1 MHRKQFSEQLSAAA
15 VLRQTG
21 FPKKLVSKSNRGFTL
36 IELLVVIAIIAIL
49 AAMLLPALSKAKSS
63 AVQTQCLSNLK
74 QINLAMT
81 MYCND
86 FADKTPPANSV
97 KSTRG
102 DEDLWWWYKELVR
115 PYAGFKSALAS
126 GSVYPYPPPP
136 QASNDMVF
144 HCPMD
149 RGWVS
154 VGYPNPHYTNPSLD
168 YGSYVFNGC
177 ANAGNPPAT
186 TTLLKMTLSGVKHP
200 SRTWMM
206 SEWPI
211 HWAYSW
217 HSNPY
222 GKKDIAF
229 KDAKINVSMVDGH
242 AQYIKTYYN
251 LALGSAPFG
260 YLTKDIPGSYGYQ
273 NGPD

>member
-1 MHRKQFSEQLSAAA
+1 MYRKQFSEQLSAA

>member
-1 MHRKQFSEQLSAAA
+1 MRPKQSSKTLFAPLKRPTGSPGKSES
-15 VLRQTG
+15 
-21 FPKKLVSKSNRGFTL
+21 KLACGFTL

-49 AAMLLPALSKAKSS
+49 AAMLLPALSKAKTK

-81 MYCND
+81 LYCGD
-86 FADKTPPANSV
+86 FGDKTPGVTSV

-102 DEDLWWWYKELVR
+102 NEDIWWWFKELVR
-115 PYAGFKSALAS
+115 PYAGYKSTAAA
-126 GSVYPYPPPP
+126 GNVYPYPPTP
-136 QASNDMVF
+136 QSSNDMVF

-149 RGWVS
+149 RGWVE

-177 ANAGNPPAT
+177 DNAGNSPKN
-186 TTLLKMTLSGVKHP
+186 TLLSIGLSNVKHP

-206 SEWPI
+206 SEWTI
-211 HWAYSW
+211 HWGYSW

-251 LALGSAPFG
+251 LSLGTAPFT
-260 YLTKDIPGSYGYQ
+260 YLTKDIPNSYGYQ

>member
-1 MHRKQFSEQLSAAA
+1 MHATQFSERIFAPDSRRIGLGNNSSF
-15 VLRQTG
+15 RPG
-21 FPKKLVSKSNRGFTL
+21 RGFTL

-74 QINLAMT
+74 QLNLAMT
-81 MYCND
+81 LYCAD
-86 FADKTPPANSV
+86 FSDKTPSANSV

-102 DEDLWWWYKELVR
+102 DEDLWWWDKELVK
-115 PYAGFKSALAS
+115 PYAGIKVSSAANGL
-126 GSVYPYPPPP
+126 YPYPPNP
-136 QASNDMVF
+136 QGSNDMVF
-144 HCPMD
+144 HCPVD
-149 RGWVS
+149 RGWKE

-177 ANAGNPPAT
+177 ANAGNPAAS
-186 TTLLKMTLSGVKHP
+186 TTLLKISLSSVKHP

-206 SEWPI
+206 AEWPI

-242 AQYIKTYYN
+242 AQFIKTYYK

-260 YLTKDIPGSYGYQ
+260 YLTKDIPSSYGYQ

>member
-1 MHRKQFSEQLSAAA
+1 MHVQPYSTTIPASISRPPGAPRPSSA
-15 VLRQTG
+15 G
-21 FPKKLVSKSNRGFTL
+21 PEFGFTL

-49 AAMLLPALSKAKSS
+49 AAMLLPALSKAKAS

-81 MYCND
+81 MYCAD
-86 FADKTPPANSV
+86 FGDKTPSANSV

-102 DEDLWWWYKELVR
+102 DEDVWWWYKELVK
-115 PYAGFKSALAS
+115 PYAGIKITSAANGL
-126 GSVYPYPPPP
+126 YPYPPDPRG
-136 QASNDMVF
+136 SNDMVF
-144 HCPMD
+144 HCPVD
-149 RGWVS
+149 RGWKE

-177 ANAGNPPAT
+177 ANAGNPAAS
-186 TTLLKMTLSGVKHP
+186 TTLLKITLSSVKHP

-211 HWAYSW
+211 HWGYSW

-242 AQYIKTYYN
+242 AQFIKTYYN
-251 LALGSAPFG
+251 LALGNAPFG

>member
-1 MHRKQFSEQLSAAA
+1 MNRKQFSEKLSAA

-21 FPKKLVSKSNRGFTL
+21 FQKKRGFKPSRGFTL

-49 AAMLLPALSKAKSS
+49 AAMLLPALSKAKAT

-86 FADKTPPANSV
+86 FGDKTPPANSV

-102 DEDLWWWYKELVR
+102 AEDIWWWYKELVR
-115 PYAGFKSALAS
+115 PYAGFKSAVA
-126 GSVYPYPPPP
+126 GSNLYPYPPPP

-154 VGYPNPHYTNPSLD
+154 VGPPYLYPHYTNPTLD

-177 ANAGNPPAT
+177 ANAGNSPT
-186 TTLLKMTLSGVKHP
+186 NTLLSIGLSSVKHP

-251 LALGSAPFG
+251 LTLGTAPFA
-260 YLTKDIPGSYGYQ
+260 YFTKDIPVSYGYQ